1 MLKLNKISVSFTENK
16 QNTFVLNDVNLN
28 ILEGKFTSLIGK
40 SGCGKT
46 TLLRVIAKLQ
56 KPTSGKVSSINHSN
70 KIKVGWVPQQVVLL
84 PNSTVLKNIL
94 LPAVITRYK
103 YDEDYLNHLL
113 IKYGLDK
120 YIDFYPNQLSGGQK
134 QIVSIIRALIMN
146 PNLLLLDEPFASLDS
161 YTREKIDIELADKI
175 RSEKITTVMVT
186 HSIEEAVFMSD
197 KIILMKPN
205 LPSRIKQIFDI
216 SFSGKRD
223 LDLKNTKQYTE
234 WINLLRNK
242 LLDSIEINDEI

>member
-1 MLKLNKISVSFTENK
+1 MLKLNKVSVSFSENK
-16 QNTFVLNDVNLN
+16 QTFVLDNVNLT
-28 ILEGKFTSLIGK
+28 IPEGKFTSLIGK

-56 KPTSGKVSSINHSN
+56 KPTRGTVSSMNQLS
-70 KIKVGWVPQQVVLL
+70 KIKVGWIPQQVVLL

-94 LPAVITRYK
+94 LPVEIIRYR
-103 YDEDYLNHLL
+103 YDIDYLNRLL
-113 IKYGLDK
+113 VKYGLEK
-120 YIDFYPNQLSGGQK
+120 YVNFYPNQLSGGQR
-134 QIVSIIRALIMN
+134 QIVAIIRALIMN

-197 KIILMKPN
+197 KIVLMKPN
-205 LPSRIKQIFDI
+205 LPSSIKQIFDI
-216 SFSGKRD
+216 GFSGKRD
-223 LDLKNTKQYTE
+223 LDLKNTQPYTE
-234 WINLLRNK
+234 WINILRNK
-242 LLDSIEINDEI
+242 LLDSIEVNDEI

>member
-1 MLKLNKISVSFTENK
+1 MLKLIKISVTFTDNK
-16 QNTFVLNDVNLN
+16 QKTFVLDGVNMT
-28 ILEGKFTSLIGK
+28 IQEGKFISLIGK

-56 KPTSGKVSSINHSN
+56 KPTSGTINSKNHLN
-70 KIKVGWVPQQVVLL
+70 KMKVGWVPQQAVLL

-94 LPAVITRYK
+94 LPIEITGHQYN
-103 YDEDYLNHLL
+103 EDFLNYLLN
-113 IKYGLDK
+113 KYGLEK
-120 YIDFYPNQLSGGQK
+120 YINFYPNQLSGGQK
-134 QIVSIIRALIMN
+134 QIVSIIRALIVN
-146 PNLLLLDEPFASLDS
+146 PDLLLLDEPFASLDS

-205 LPSRIKQIFDI
+205 LPSNIKQTFDI
-216 SFSGKRD
+216 NISDKRD
-223 LDLKNTKQYTE
+223 LNLKNTRLYSD
-234 WINLLRNK
+234 WISLLRNK
-242 LLDSIEINDEI
+242 LLNSIEINNEI

>member
-1 MLKLNKISVSFTENK
+1 MLKLNKVSVSFTDSK
-16 QNTFVLNDVNLN
+16 QRAFVLDDVNLT
-28 ILEGKFTSLIGK
+28 IQEGKFTSIIGK

-56 KPTSGKVSSINHSN
+56 KPTDGTFYSKNHLK

-94 LPAVITRYK
+94 LPIEITGHK
-103 YDEDYLNHLL
+103 YNQDFLNHLL
-113 IKYGLDK
+113 VKYGLVK
-120 YIDFYPNQLSGGQK
+120 YVNFYPNQLSGGQK
-134 QIVSIIRALIMN
+134 QIVSIIRALIVN
-146 PNLLLLDEPFASLDS
+146 PDLLLLDEPFASLDS

-205 LPSRIKQIFDI
+205 LPSNIKQIFDI

-223 LDLKNTKQYTE
+223 LDLKNTQLYTE

-242 LLDSIEINDEI
+242 LLDSIEINDEL